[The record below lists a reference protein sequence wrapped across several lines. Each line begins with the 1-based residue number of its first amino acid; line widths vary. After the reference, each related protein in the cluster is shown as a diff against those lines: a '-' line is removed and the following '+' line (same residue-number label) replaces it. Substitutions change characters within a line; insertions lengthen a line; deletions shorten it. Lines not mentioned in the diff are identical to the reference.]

1 MKRLILFIVSTAV
14 TFSTIGGIFSGAFMI
29 KKDNNIEEAK
39 KVLTEIENRDLSKIE
54 DTLEKERVN
63 FEKQLNPEKDEEV
76 NFFNFYGN
84 TVFLG
89 DSITEGL
96 AELGVIDEYNVVS
109 EKGDTVVKAMNQ
121 VDKVKQMNPKNIVLL
136 YGMNDVI
143 EFDDSSE
150 TRTPEYFKEKYV
162 DLINELKKR
171 LPRSNIYVTSP
182 TSVMAK
188 AQNINSRLTNEN
200 INSFREMTK
209 MACEETKVK
218 YVDISSFID
227 GKDMLHEQDGIHFKY
242 DFYNIWLTYLK
253 DIIEAG

>member
-1 MKRLILFIVSTAV
+1 V
-14 TFSTIGGIFSGAFMI
+14 
-29 KKDNNIEEAK
+29 EEAK

-84 TVFLG
+84 TVFIG

-96 AELGVIDEYNVVS
+96 SELEIIDEYNVVS

-121 VDKVKQMNPKNIVLL
+121 LDKVKQMNPKNIVLL

-162 DLINELKKR
+162 DLINELKRR
-171 LPRSNIYVTSP
+171 LPRSN
-182 TSVMAK
+182 
-188 AQNINSRLTNEN
+188 
-200 INSFREMTK
+200 
-209 MACEETKVK
+209 
-218 YVDISSFID
+218 
-227 GKDMLHEQDGIHFKY
+227 
-242 DFYNIWLTYLK
+242 
-253 DIIEAG
+253 